1 MTLTRQFSALCHAS
15 LYAAYVKILIVGSCT
30 GDKDTAG
37 FSSVLSRQEVD
48 KMRFSGSLKSKSQS
62 GRSARDLYKG
72 QQHKQMFSGIDLLR
86 KQYGVETCTV
96 KIVSAAYGLV
106 SENQRLLPYEATFK
120 EKGIS
125 PRKRGQEL
133 GIASDIQRSMVGFS
147 LIFFLLGKEY
157 LKSIHTSI
165 IPSPDQRLIFFA
177 PPNSS
182 LPAEYP
188 ILVPITSKGSGN
200 IAIKGR
206 AFKWLAA
213 GMCMSSKSPEYLM
226 SNTAQRVRA
235 LIELGQSV

>member
-1 MTLTRQFSALCHAS
+1 MWSWRNSKSWLYSAC
-15 LYAAYVKILIVGSCT
+15 VKILIVGSCT
-30 GDKDTAG
+30 GDKDTTG
-37 FSSVLSRQEVD
+37 FSSVLSRREVD
-48 KMRFSGSLKSKSQS
+48 KMRLSGSLKSRSQS

-72 QQHKQMFSGIDLLR
+72 QQHQQMFNGIDLLR
-86 KQYGVETCTV
+86 KKYGVDICTV

-106 SENQRLLPYEATFK
+106 AETQRLLPYEATFK
-120 EKGIS
+120 EKGIN

-157 LKSIHTSI
+157 LKSIHTPI
-165 IPSPDQRLIFFA
+165 IPCPDQRLIFFA

-188 ILVPITSKGSGN
+188 FLVPITSKGSGN

-206 AFKWLAA
+206 AFKWLAT
-213 GMCMSSKSPEYLM
+213 GMCMTSKKPEYLM
-226 SNTAQRVRA
+226 SNTTERIKT
-235 LIELGQSV
+235 LIELGQSA